1 MCVTNST
8 IKASISSNYL
18 VIHCKPRWTSCITPR
33 VIFFK
38 YVGEYKGGK
47 RDGQGTLTWATG
59 YIYIGEWKG
68 DKTYGQ
74 GTYTY
79 ASGEKYVGEFKN
91 GKRNGQG
98 TFTTATGEVYQGEW
112 GNGEFIGK

>member
-1 MCVTNST
+1 MGNW
-8 IKASISSNYL
+8 
-18 VIHCKPRWTSCITPR
+18 R
-33 VIFFK
+33 
-38 YVGEYKGGK
+38 
-47 RDGQGTLTWATG
+47 

-74 GTYTY
+74 GAYTY
-79 ASGEKYVGEFKN
+79 ASGEKYIGEFKN